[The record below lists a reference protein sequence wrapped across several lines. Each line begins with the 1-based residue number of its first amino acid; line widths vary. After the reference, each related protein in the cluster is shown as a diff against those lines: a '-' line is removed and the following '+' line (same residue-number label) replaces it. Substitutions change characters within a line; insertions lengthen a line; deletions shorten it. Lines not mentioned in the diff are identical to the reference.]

1 MSTQANFLFAEWSES
16 GTRGRKHPSGSW
28 ARTPNSNACIENAT
42 TRSLSTVPHSQ
53 FRPKFCRSTEPHHPR
68 EGPLGLVLKAHT
80 TAQVFGLL
88 AITCQRKPKRIAFS
102 TLCDIDPVYS
112 LESSIDPGL
121 RDTDRADPSKWIA
134 GWRSI
139 RSRAVSCRGR
149 SLSSGRSCEHD
160 KKYASI
166 IICALLKK
174 QCPPRRHSD
183 RRSRS
188 GKTGHNAA
196 APGRR
201 GETHHATDVRGRA
214 GAAGLRVH
222 WRQSTTRPSPSAP
235 GLRAS
240 TRSPP
245 SFCTVWHSSH
255 RRQFRG
261 HLVKQEANG
270 GGRSAPARLS
280 VRHILPHPRLPRGW
294 GEGRVMGWTRARTE
308 VAFDT
313 MSLLSAGVYSRD
325 GQPVARSALKFRRD
339 ERRRSSTNPVK
350 RASVGVGAREERD
363 GTWARRSS
371 SRSSIAPIGA
381 DCCCDR
387 IQLVPCMARNATRGT
402 PDFDGTATETIAQS
416 PTKTT
421 RPQQSVDYVNGRV
434 FKQRQGS
441 GRSCASLCWRMCPLS
456 ATLRREP
463 PDLGLPSTKKLTSC
477 VTQKPSPNQ
486 EM

>member
-1 MSTQANFLFAEWSES
+1 
-16 GTRGRKHPSGSW
+16 
-28 ARTPNSNACIENAT
+28 
-42 TRSLSTVPHSQ
+42 
-53 FRPKFCRSTEPHHPR
+53 
-68 EGPLGLVLKAHT
+68 
-80 TAQVFGLL
+80 
-88 AITCQRKPKRIAFS
+88 
-102 TLCDIDPVYS
+102 
-112 LESSIDPGL
+112 
-121 RDTDRADPSKWIA
+121 
-134 GWRSI
+134 
-139 RSRAVSCRGR
+139 
-149 SLSSGRSCEHD
+149 
-160 KKYASI
+160 
-166 IICALLKK
+166 
-174 QCPPRRHSD
+174 
-183 RRSRS
+183 
-188 GKTGHNAA
+188 
-196 APGRR
+196 
-201 GETHHATDVRGRA
+201 
-214 GAAGLRVH
+214 
-222 WRQSTTRPSPSAP
+222 
-235 GLRAS
+235 
-240 TRSPP
+240 
-245 SFCTVWHSSH
+245 
-255 RRQFRG
+255 
-261 HLVKQEANG
+261 
-270 GGRSAPARLS
+270 
-280 VRHILPHPRLPRGW
+280 
-294 GEGRVMGWTRARTE
+294 MGWTRARTE

-371 SRSSIAPIGA
+371 SRSYIAPIGA

-456 ATLRREP
+456 ATLRMEP

-477 VTQKPSPNQ
+477 VTQKTSPNQ